1 MCVNKQKILNTNR
14 RNMNKTLITLI
25 ILSLFYSLNLRSE
38 VTITGKITGKNPT
51 EVRYTVPI
59 NGVCYWGF
67 SESVQSDSLGNF
79 QIKIKTDKPA
89 FISIM
94 VSGEDLNKIVIE
106 PGFKYKMAINIQDN
120 ASKLSVISPNEKG
133 QELYNSLPNP
143 PFIELDARK
152 LNKDTTELL
161 LKTKIASLK
170 KAELAPF
177 KKLLASNEITPTF
190 YKLVEADRDCY
201 YSAIMSSALLSKF
214 NRSYIEHPAD
224 YPAEMHQS
232 LNNVFV
238 DYPVNNKSMANSSFW
253 YEYAKS
259 YLTVKVYLDKKN
271 NLQQQEL
278 TDGLLNNYKIPENQ
292 KRITEPNLEYFKAA
306 YIYFAAIQKSY
317 EKELIT
323 IFNQFKKDYPKSPY
337 TKYLEP
343 QITPIV
349 EFHKIAEQ
357 PMNPQIKFVE
367 NYEELNTLK
376 EAVAQFKG
384 QKVFVDVW
392 ATWCSPCK
400 QEFKYKDKLQAL
412 LKKYNI
418 QVVYISNDQANRE
431 KLWKNMISFYNL
443 EGYHIRNN
451 EKLYADLRRVF
462 NRNGMIAIPWYI
474 IIDENGNIVKEHASR
489 PSEIDKLEE
498 EIKSL

>member
-1 MCVNKQKILNTNR
+1 
-14 RNMNKTLITLI
+14 MNKTLITLI

-38 VTITGKITGKNPT
+38 VTITGKITGKNPA

-59 NGVCYWGF
+59 NGVCNWSF
-67 SESVQSDSLGNF
+67 SKSVMSDSLGNF
-79 QIKIKTDKPA
+79 QIKINVDKPA
-89 FISIM
+89 F
-94 VSGEDLNKIVIE
+94 VSFFVSREELNKIVIE
-106 PGFKYKMAINIQDN
+106 PGVKYKVVVNIQEN
-120 ASKLSVISPNEKG
+120 ANKLTVLSPNKKG
-133 QELYNSLPNP
+133 QEFYRTLPDP
-143 PFIELDARK
+143 YDARDDVRK
-152 LNKDTTELL
+152 FSKDTTVQL
-161 LKTKIASLK
+161 LKNKIVTLK
-170 KAELAPF
+170 EAELSPM
-177 KKLLASNEITPTF
+177 KKLLASKEITPAF
-190 YKLVEADRDCY
+190 YNLVKADRNCY
-201 YSAIMSSALLSKF
+201 YAAILSGVLSSKF
-214 NRSYIEHPAD
+214 DNIED
-224 YPAEMHQS
+224 YPADMHQS

-238 DYPVNNKSMANSSFW
+238 DYPVNNKSLVNSSFW

-259 YLTVKVYLDKKN
+259 YLYFKEHENKDFNEQDLEDIIKK
-271 NLQQQEL
+271 
-278 TDGLLNNYKIPENQ
+278 GLRNTHKIAEAQ
-292 KRITEPNLEYFKAA
+292 KRLTEPNLEYFKAA
-306 YIYFAAIQKSY
+306 YIHYTAYQKKY
-317 EKELIT
+317 EKELISL
-323 IFNQFKKDYPKSPY
+323 FDQFKKDYPRSSF

-392 ATWCSPCK
+392 GTWCKPCK
-400 QEFKYKDKLQAL
+400 EEFKHKDKLYAL

-418 QVVYISNDQANRE
+418 QVVYISNDQADRE

-451 EKLYADLRRVF
+451 EKLYADLIRIF
-462 NRNGMIAIPWYI
+462 NQNGIIAIPWYI
-474 IIDENGNIVKEHASR
+474 LVDENGNIVKEHASK

-498 EIKSL
+498 EIKNL